1 MGLKPKDNF
10 LESAPAAEQV
20 DGAQPVFAE
29 DDPSSNEMAAKA
41 EEDTK
46 RILIVDDTKD
56 IIKLVKMYLEH
67 YHYEVIT
74 AYDGQEG
81 LDKARTDR
89 PDLIILD
96 LMLPKINGYKICGLL
111 KRDKK
116 YAKIPI
122 ILFTAKTQEKDIKL
136 GEEVGAD
143 TYLTKPFEP
152 EVLLSKIKE
161 LIRQ

>member
-1 MGLKPKDNF
+1 MDLTAKDNSM
-10 LESAPAAEQV
+10 EGNSGVAGVDTEQTVVVQGAASDEITTKV
-20 DGAQPVFAE
+20 
-29 DDPSSNEMAAKA
+29 

-46 RILIVDDTKD
+46 RILIVDDTEE
-56 IIKLVKMYLEH
+56 IVNLVKMYLEH

-81 LDKARTDR
+81 LEKARTDK

-96 LMLPKINGYKICGLL
+96 LMLPKMNGYKICGLL
-111 KRDKK
+111 KRDTK

-122 ILFTAKTQEKDIKL
+122 ILFTAKTQEKDMEL
-136 GEEVGAD
+136 GKEVGANA
-143 TYLTKPFEP
+143 YVTKPFEP

-161 LIRQ
+161 LIKE